1 LARAQEAA
9 TRALALDPNLVEAAT
24 RLIVMRTEEGQ
35 TAEAYRDAKRLVTR
49 RPDSAEAHFA
59 IAYPLRYGGALQEA
73 AGECNTAWSFDRG
86 NRNLRS
92 CAMVFTQLRDYDRAF
107 EFIRGDA
114 GSEWSRNF
122 GSYILMSQG
131 KPAEA
136 VRMLA
141 NSDARA
147 PLLQACV
154 AHAPVAEI
162 DRLLA
167 QTAERYLE
175 RRDGE
180 VLYYLAGDA
189 GFCGRPEKAIE
200 LLRGALQRN
209 YCGYPAMES
218 DPLLAS
224 VRALPAY
231 ASVRAEAAQ
240 CQERFR
246 NAMIR

>member
-1 LARAQEAA
+1 
-9 TRALALDPNLVEAAT
+9 
-24 RLIVMRTEEGQ
+24 
-35 TAEAYRDAKRLVTR
+35 
-49 RPDSAEAHFA
+49 
-59 IAYPLRYGGALQEA
+59 
-73 AGECNTAWSFDRG
+73 
-86 NRNLRS
+86 
-92 CAMVFTQLRDYDRAF
+92 MVFTQLRDYDRAF

-122 GSYILMSQG
+122 GSYIQMSQG
-131 KPAEA
+131 KGTEA

-141 NSDARA
+141 NSDVRA

-154 AHAPVAEI
+154 AHAPAAEI
-162 DRLLA
+162 DRLIA
-167 QTAERYLE
+167 QTTSPYLE

-180 VLYYLAGDA
+180 VVYYFAGDVA
-189 GFCGRPEKAIE
+189 FCGRAEKALD
-200 LLRGALQRN
+200 LLRNALQRN